1 MIKALVFDLGNTLII
16 QGNPLRHIQTF
27 PETHEVLKTL
37 KTQYKLALI
46 TNVYPTTT
54 VEHVHNIL
62 REANIHDYF
71 DVITVSSGVG
81 MSKPTAQIFED
92 TLQQLDVTP
101 DEAIMVGN
109 TISTDIFGGNCVG
122 MTTVLIQHQDKY
134 QPMDWEQPD
143 HTINSLTELLTLLA
157 NQ

>member
-1 MIKALVFDLGNTLII
+1 MFDLGNTLII
-16 QGNPLRHIQTF
+16 QGNPLGRIQTF
-27 PETHEVLKTL
+27 PETHEVLQILNK
-37 KTQYKLALI
+37 QYKLALI

-54 VEHVHNIL
+54 VEHVHEVL
-62 REANIHDYF
+62 REANIHEYF

-92 TLQQLDVTP
+92 TLRQLDVTP

-122 MTTVLIQHQDKY
+122 MTTVLIQHHEEY

-143 HTINSLTELLTLLA
+143 HTIHSLNEILKFLA
-157 NQ
+157 NK